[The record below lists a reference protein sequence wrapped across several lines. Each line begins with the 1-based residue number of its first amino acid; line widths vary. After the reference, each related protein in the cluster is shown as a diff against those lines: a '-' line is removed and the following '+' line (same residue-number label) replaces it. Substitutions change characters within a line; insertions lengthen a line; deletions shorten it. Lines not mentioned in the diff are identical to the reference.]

1 LCRSRIPATC
11 SNKIDQLIESL
22 ARSHASNPKL
32 VELLGLLAVRNG
44 GQLPAVESW
53 IEKLID
59 TLSSK
64 AGTAKH
70 REVVK
75 VLLKQKNGTLLKVLP
90 PNFDYFVL
98 MSES

>member
-1 LCRSRIPATC
+1 
-11 SNKIDQLIESL
+11 L